1 MPSVRDAFFSEIYRL
16 VKAGE
21 DICIITADLGAPS
34 LDDFRRD
41 FPERYIS
48 VGIAEQ
54 SLVSIASGLALGGKK
69 AIAYGLNPFPITRAF
84 DQVRCLMAELNIP
97 ITLCALNAGICSAE
111 CGYTHIPV
119 EDVAMMR
126 TLGNVRTFNPTDE
139 TMALKLAKETAK
151 CKYPRFIRF
160 DKSLGGILY
169 SDHQVDF
176 SDGFVCLKNSGHYDL
191 GIITCGC
198 YAKELRAWVLSE
210 SKIQLIDLFGFPNNK
225 IKLLEAIK
233 ECDAILTA
241 EENVLS
247 GGVGSYILELLS
259 DNRTHKPVKR
269 VGLNF
274 ENGYYDVF
282 TSRAYIR
289 NNQEISV
296 EAIIAAADKL
306 KSKMK
311 GES

>member
-1 MPSVRDAFFSEIYRL
+1 MPSVRDAFFNEIYNL
-16 VKAGE
+16 VKSGE

-69 AIAYGLNPFPITRAF
+69 VIAYGLNPFPVTRAF

-97 ITLCALNAGICSAE
+97 ITLCALNAGLCSAE
-111 CGYTHIPV
+111 CGFTHMPV
-119 EDVAMMR
+119 EDMAMMR

-139 TMALKLAKETAK
+139 TIAMKLARETEE

-160 DKSLGGILY
+160 DKSLNGALY
-169 SDHQVDF
+169 PDEQVDF
-176 SDGFVCLKNSGHYDL
+176 SDGFVCLKESGHYDI

-198 YAKELRAWVLSE
+198 YAKELRDWALNE
-210 SKIQLIDLFGFPNNK
+210 SGTQLIDIFEFPNNK
-225 IKLLEAIK
+225 TKLLETMKA
-233 ECDAILTA
+233 CNAILTV

-247 GGVGSYILELLS
+247 GGIGSYILELLS
-259 DNRTHKPVKR
+259 DGGIYKPLKR
-269 VGLNF
+269 LGLNF
-274 ENGYYDVF
+274 EKGYYDVF
-282 TSRAYIR
+282 TSRDYIR
-289 NNQEISV
+289 NGQDISI
-296 EAIIAAADKL
+296 EKIISTAERL
-306 KSKMK
+306 KS
-311 GES
+311 EL